1 MSAHLQAAV
10 LALIVPSLAFA
21 QCNTVK
27 CVKPVVAVPVVATP
41 VIQQIVLPTYSVSF
55 DPASAAI
62 IAELQAIREELRQA
76 RTGQAVAAPTLLSLT
91 QNHCA
96 SCHGKGADSK
106 GGYVMVDDKGL
117 VPFSLPERRRM
128 AELIRTGAMPP
139 GKPMLEADKKA
150 FLDLLEQKTEAVK
163 VK

>member
-76 RTGQAVAAPTLLSLT
+76 RTGQAVAAPTLLSLVT
-91 QNHCA
+91 NNCA
-96 SCHGKGADSK
+96 SCHDASSAAAK
-106 GGYVMVDDKGL
+106 GGTFVMTEKNQL
-117 VPFSLPERRRM
+117 VPFSLPERRRL
-128 AELIRTGAMPP
+128 AEVVRSGAMPK
-139 GKPMLEADKKA
+139 GKPMLEADKAA
-150 FLDLLEQKTEAVK
+150 FLKLLEGTEAVK
-163 VK
+163 K